1 MLLQHD
7 PKLEDLIVIMLAK
20 KPGLSAEQIRANLTG
35 QNVNYTLQAVYKEL
49 SRLIRADVVTK
60 IKSKYLLRLSW
71 VINLASVA
79 QDTIDRYSTEPNGE
93 FLPPMP
99 PVKPNKFVWEFK
111 DLYSLDNLCGHII
124 LLLAKNSRKKEVYLW
139 SKYPWHPLM
148 NKHNRPFFLK
158 AWKSLGCELRIVLG
172 RRSPLGDFIV
182 SKFPSEY
189 SVKYL
194 EETDNFFLQENS
206 NKLLVMAPPYVMCI
220 DYPDKIGNRINELF
234 EDTPLDLPIIA
245 RQVQYSFSVKS
256 KIKVITEVM
265 CKRLQG
271 KLDFLIAKSQS
282 IPRRQK

>member
-7 PKLEDLIVIMLAK
+7 PKLEDLIVIMLAE
-20 KPGLSAEQIRANLTG
+20 KPGLSAEQIRTNLISQKVT
-35 QNVNYTLQAVYKEL
+35 YTLQAVYKEL
-49 SRLIRADVVTK
+49 GRLIRADVVTK

-71 VINLASVA
+71 VINLASMA
-79 QDTIDRYSTEPNGE
+79 QDTTERYSTEPNGE

-99 PVKPNKFVWEFK
+99 PAKPNKFVWEFK

-124 LLLAKNSRKKEVYLW
+124 LLLAKNSIKKEVYLW
-139 SKYPWHPLM
+139 SRYPWHPLM

-158 AWKSLGCELRIVLG
+158 AWNSLGCELRIVLG
-172 RRSPLGDFIV
+172 KRSPLGDFIV

-189 SVKYL
+189 VVKYL
-194 EETDNFFLQENS
+194 EETDNLFLQENS

-220 DYPDKIGNRINELF
+220 DFPDKIGNRIKELF
-234 EDTPLDLPIIA
+234 EDTPLDFPTVA

-265 CKRLQG
+265 SSRYQR
-271 KLDFLIAKSQS
+271 KLNYLSTSVYDE
-282 IPRRQK
+282 